1 VIPDQF
7 RDELKKRYHTCTELF
22 RHFWSSLNPRCVD
35 TASERAQ
42 MNIYS
47 PCVAVISFSCL
58 SRTSAKLRRV
68 AAALDEQ
75 YRLLHLIRS
84 SLNVRSFSALVP
96 VLNPLIASI
105 EKCHSTFTAW
115 EEKEAKRIAAIS
127 GHRRVAPSPP
137 NATAP
142 VAHNQSAIPMQPHD
156 AERDA
161 KRVKV

>member
-1 VIPDQF
+1 MHGAVQTLLVLAQSQVRETEPASQRASTSVECNQQTNIDSSCVSVHVSSF
-7 RDELKKRYHTCTELF
+7 RT
-22 RHFWSSLNPRCVD
+22 N
-35 TASERAQ
+35 
-42 MNIYS
+42 
-47 PCVAVISFSCL
+47 
-58 SRTSAKLRRV
+58 RTSAKLRRV

-84 SLNVRSFSALVP
+84 SLNARSFSALVP

-115 EEKEAKRIAAIS
+115 EEKEAKRMAALA
-127 GHRRVAPSPP
+127 GHRRVAPTPPPP
-137 NATAP
+137 NAAL
-142 VAHNQSAIPMQPHD
+142 VAHNQSAIPLQPHD